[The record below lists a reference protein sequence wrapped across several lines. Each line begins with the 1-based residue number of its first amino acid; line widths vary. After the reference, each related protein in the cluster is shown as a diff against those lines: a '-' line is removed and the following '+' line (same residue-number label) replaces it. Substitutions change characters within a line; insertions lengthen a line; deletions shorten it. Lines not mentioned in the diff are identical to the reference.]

1 MPDRL
6 PDGGNGPATGPAAT
20 SADRR
25 SERWLGIRPGGR
37 RSAPAGRRRR
47 WRVPM
52 WRRGAD
58 RFQHPAQVIA
68 GGFAAAIALG
78 TALLMLPAASRSGAS
93 PPLIDALFTATSA
106 VCVTGLVVVDTAG
119 HWSAFGQLVI
129 MGLIQIGGLGIMTL
143 ATLFT
148 VLLSRRLG
156 LRARFL
162 AQAETKTL
170 SLRDVRRVVRNIV
183 LFSLASEFVVAV
195 VLTVRFAVGY
205 DYPWGRAA
213 YHGVFH
219 AVSAFNN
226 AGFALYADSLMR
238 FVADPWITT
247 TVALAVVV
255 GGLGFPVV
263 FELLRCWHRPRL
275 WSVLT
280 RITVVLTASL
290 LTLGTIVFT
299 LVELRNPATFGP
311 LDGVH
316 KVLAGFF
323 ASVMTRTAGFNSV
336 DIAAMRPESLL
347 LSDIL
352 MFIGG
357 GSAGT
362 AGGVKVTTVGLLAFV
377 LWAEMRGE
385 TRVNVGSR
393 RVPEGNQRQA
403 LAVLLLS
410 LGAVAVATFT
420 LLAMTRYP
428 LDQVLFEVVSAF
440 GTVGLSTGITAGL
453 PPAADVL
460 LIVLMFMGRIGPLT
474 VASAL
479 ALRERGR
486 RYELPEERIIVG

>member
-1 MPDRL
+1 
-6 PDGGNGPATGPAAT
+6 
-20 SADRR
+20 
-25 SERWLGIRPGGR
+25 
-37 RSAPAGRRRR
+37 
-47 WRVPM
+47 M

-68 GGFAAAIALG
+68 GGFAAAVLIG
-78 TALLMLPAASRSGAS
+78 TALLMLPVATRTGDP

-119 HWSAFGQLVI
+119 YWSTFGQVVI
-129 MGLIQIGGLGIMTL
+129 LALIQIGGLGIMTL
-143 ATLFT
+143 ATLLT

-183 LFSLASEFVVAV
+183 LFSLVVESAVAV
-195 VLTVRFAVGY
+195 VLTVRFALGY

-238 FVADPWITT
+238 FVADPWVMVTIA
-247 TVALAVVV
+247 VAVIV

-263 FELLRCWHRPRL
+263 FELLRAWRRPRS

-280 RITVVLTASL
+280 RITMVLTVSL
-290 LTLGTIVFT
+290 LILGTIVFT
-299 LVELRNPATFGP
+299 LVEFRNPATLGP
-311 LDGVH
+311 LDAPD
-316 KVLAGFF
+316 KLLAGFF
-323 ASVMTRTAGFNSV
+323 ASVMTRTAGFNSI
-336 DIAAMRPESLL
+336 DIAGLRPESLL
-347 LSDIL
+347 LSDVL

-385 TRVNVGSR
+385 TKVNVGSR
-393 RVPEGNQRQA
+393 RVPETNQRQA
-403 LAVLLLS
+403 LAVLLLA
-410 LGAVAVATFT
+410 LGAVAVATFA
-420 LLAMTRYP
+420 LLAMTRYT

-440 GTVGLSTGITAGL
+440 ATVGLSTGITAGL

-479 ALRERGR
+479 ALRERSR